1 MVNLVFTSKS
11 RDRQVENGTD
21 LSCYI
26 LASVAH
32 QSEIPITLFL
42 TLTRQKHNFVAPV
55 KFSLFWAFFF
65 LNNVLH
71 FENTTSYDLSFFS
84 RSFTI
89 PWRCVTRNTLSQKS
103 REAKKGQQWE

>member
-1 MVNLVFTSKS
+1 MVNLVSTSKS

-32 QSEIPITLFL
+32 QSETPITLFL

-71 FENTTSYDLSFFS
+71 TSHDLSFFS

-89 PWRCVTRNTLSQKS
+89 RWRCVTRNTLSQKS